1 MKVGIKELLEKDKH
15 FFGLPNILT
24 FSRLFFLP
32 VIVYYLSLGTKSGDK
47 TAIVFM
53 LIACITDYLDGFAAR
68 KLNMRSVFGTM
79 LDPFVDKMTV
89 AVVMLTLASHKGLP
103 YWFVFI
109 VIGRDVSILCAS
121 LYVIKMKRFVAVS
134 NLLGKFTA
142 SSFAVVI
149 ILFTINVPVAK
160 NVAMWISLI
169 LIPLSLIKYFISH
182 KENIVKK
189 SNAVKDKMSEL
200 IN

>member
-1 MKVGIKELLEKDKH
+1 MKTGIKELLEKDKH
-15 FFGLPNILT
+15 FLGLPNFLT

-32 VIVYYLSLGTKSGDK
+32 VIVYYLSQGTKNGDK
-47 TAIVFM
+47 IAIGFM
-53 LIACITDYLDGFAAR
+53 FLACITDYLDGFAAR

-79 LDPFVDKMTV
+79 LDPIVDKLTV
-89 AVVMLTLASHKGLP
+89 AVVMLTLAAHKELP

-109 VIGRDVSILCAS
+109 VIGRDISILGAS
-121 LYVIKMKRFVAVS
+121 LYVIKTKKLVAES

-142 SSFAVVI
+142 ASFAVVI
-149 ILFTINVPVAK
+149 ILYTINVPVAK
-160 NVAMWISLI
+160 NVAMGISLI
-169 LIPLSLIKYFISH
+169 LVPLSSIKYFISH

-189 SNAVKDKMSEL
+189 SNAVKEKMSEF